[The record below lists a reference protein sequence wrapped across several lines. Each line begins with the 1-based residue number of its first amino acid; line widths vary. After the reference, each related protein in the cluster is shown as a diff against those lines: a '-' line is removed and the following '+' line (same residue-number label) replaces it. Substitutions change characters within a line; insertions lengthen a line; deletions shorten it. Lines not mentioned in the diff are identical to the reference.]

1 MLPSWWHCGGHVACA
16 QPGELHVRRCHPGAR
31 TVPTLPPA
39 AGACPPCRATIR
51 PAPCIPPF
59 SLLHPLRS
67 RAVGGILERPRATG
81 HRANRNGHH
90 GAAGAA
96 AHLAPPTSLGPLQGR
111 WTFNS
116 VSWYCHC
123 CPEAGGRRV
132 QGPGPP
138 CISGAGISRNAATQV
153 HVALP
158 LCPCLPAA
166 PVGSL
171 SAPTPLPARPS
182 PSMLQQAARRAV
194 AALIGRSAALEAA
207 VPAAARSLAT
217 APPQR
222 PSEEDDDAFELLP
235 PGCSLKVGCRVVAG
249 DAARC

>member
-1 MLPSWWHCGGHVACA
+1 MALRWPRCVCSAWRAARAPLPSG
-16 QPGELHVRRCHPGAR
+16 R
-31 TVPTLPPA
+31 TDGSSLPPP
-39 AGACPPCRATIR
+39 AGACPHAVQSGKP
-51 PAPCIPPF
+51 PA
-59 SLLHPLRS
+59 SLFCHSYACCTAAPSGAFLKGRVLLAS
-67 RAVGGILERPRATG
+67 RT
-81 HRANRNGHH
+81 NRNGHH
-90 GAAGAA
+90 GAAGAT
-96 AHLAPPTSLGPLQGR
+96 AHLAHPPPWGPLQCR

-116 VSWYCHC
+116 VSGYRHC

-138 CISGAGISRNAATQV
+138 CISGRWHKRNAATRV

-158 LCPCLPAA
+158 LYLRLSAA
-166 PVGSL
+166 PAGSL
-171 SAPTPLPARPS
+171 SAPTLLPARPS
-182 PSMLQQAARRAV
+182 PTMLQQAARRAV
-194 AALIGRSAALEAA
+194 AALIGRGAALEAA